1 MMDPLTYRLDRSVAI
16 QATPETVFR
25 FFTDSARWAKWWGAG
40 STIDAHPGGK
50 LLIRHPGGVET
61 LGEVIEVLPPERIVF
76 TYGYASGK
84 PIPPGG
90 SRVTIRLEPDGSGTR
105 LHLLHELADAA
116 ARDIH
121 VQGWRFQLSLFA
133 NLVADEVYAGAG
145 GVVDAWF
152 EAWAL
157 TDDRTRGDA
166 FTRIAAAGVRFR
178 DRFSL
183 LDGLADLSAHAGAAQ
198 RFMPGIRLQRRGQI
212 RHCQGM
218 VLADWFAAA
227 GDGQERM
234 SGTSLF
240 VLEPDGRINSVTGF
254 TNPPTNP

>member
-1 MMDPLTYRLDRSVAI
+1 MTDLLPYRLDRSVAI

-25 FFTDSARWAKWWGAG
+25 FFTDNERWAKWWGAG
-40 STIDAHPGGK
+40 STIDAQPGGK

-90 SRVTIRLEPDGSGTR
+90 SRVTIRLEPEGQGTR

-116 ARDIH
+116 ARDLH
-121 VQGWRFQLSLFA
+121 VQGWRFQLSLFG
-133 NLVADEVYAGAG
+133 NLVADEVYAGAVG
-145 GVVDAWF
+145 LVDAWF
-152 EAWAL
+152 DAWAL
-157 TDDRTRGDA
+157 TDDRTREDA
-166 FTRIAAAGVRFR
+166 FARIATTDVRFH

-183 LDGLADLSAHAGAAQ
+183 LDGLADLTTHAGAAQ
-198 RFMPGIRLQRRGQI
+198 RFMPGVRLERRGEI

-218 VLADWFAAA
+218 VLADWFAS
-227 GDGQERM
+227 GSDGQERM

-240 VLEPDGRINSVTGF
+240 VMTPDRRIHSVTGF
-254 TNPPTNP
+254 TNPPARA